1 MGAAA
6 STGSK
11 AQKAA
16 DQIFTKAD
24 KDKNGKLSVD
34 ELIAAAQKYGED
46 VKKAW
51 PRERIETTVKKYDRD
66 KDGQLNKKEW
76 QQSLVE
82 LSKDPPKPGT
92 KEAAANAGA
101 AVETPSGPSESD
113 QRRRAL
119 KASKAALEA
128 AKANAKSIFVS
139 ADTDRDEELS
149 VREFILFLKKQNEEY
164 EFMEAEGAV
173 HIEYCKLKYTEWG
186 GELKKPR
193 KPSSDDDEEDE
204 DEDEPH
210 GVLLA
215 EFTKW
220 WPPFHQACEDKKRD
234 EYEATKDLSEEE
246 CTEWKE
252 ERPLGV
258 RANAYEALAGPQ
270 LKIGDWKEHA
280 AKAQAGRKAAEIESE
295 TQALFAQ
302 RKREGQSGE
311 AVGEAPDGSKLG

>member
-1 MGAAA
+1 
-6 STGSK
+6 
-11 AQKAA
+11 
-16 DQIFTKAD
+16 
-24 KDKNGKLSVD
+24 
-34 ELIAAAQKYGED
+34 
-46 VKKAW
+46 
-51 PRERIETTVKKYDRD
+51 
-66 KDGQLNKKEW
+66 
-76 QQSLVE
+76 
-82 LSKDPPKPGT
+82 
-92 KEAAANAGA
+92 
-101 AVETPSGPSESD
+101 
-113 QRRRAL
+113 
-119 KASKAALEA
+119 
-128 AKANAKSIFVS
+128 
-139 ADTDRDEELS
+139 
-149 VREFILFLKKQNEEY
+149 
-164 EFMEAEGAV
+164 MEAEGPV

-220 WPPFHQACEDKKRD
+220 WPPFHQARGMRIEPSTAAAAASTSMRCQLHVHSCGGRWVRSAARQACEDKKRD